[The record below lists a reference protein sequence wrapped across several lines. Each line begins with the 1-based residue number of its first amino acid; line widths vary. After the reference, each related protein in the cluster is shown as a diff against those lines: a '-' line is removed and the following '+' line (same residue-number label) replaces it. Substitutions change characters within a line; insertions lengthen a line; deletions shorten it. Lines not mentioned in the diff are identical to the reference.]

1 MYIKSIMM
9 SKMGQAPKRHFKIP
23 FLDLDLKQVK
33 QVNHLQSINSIYK
46 GMYSEH
52 QSYTGLDI

>member
-1 MYIKSIMM
+1 M

-33 QVNHLQSINSIYK
+33 QVNHLQSINSINK